1 MHIHLSFLSVHTQ
14 HTGKAHV
21 QKVMME
27 MLYFDVDP
35 DECRELPEIMKPDEV
50 AEFLCIHKNT
60 VYKMIKRGDL
70 PALRVGRSWR
80 VPRRSLATLAYDG

>member
-1 MHIHLSFLSVHTQ
+1 MNPDYCYFKESE
-14 HTGKAHV
+14 
-21 QKVMME
+21 VMIQ

-35 DECRELPEIMKPDEV
+35 DQCRELPEILKPDEV

-60 VYKMIKRGDL
+60 VYKMIKRGEL

-80 VPRRSLATLAYDG
+80 VLRSGLTALAYNG

>member
-1 MHIHLSFLSVHTQ
+1 MIQ
-14 HTGKAHV
+14 
-21 QKVMME
+21 

-35 DECRELPEIMKPDEV
+35 DECRELPEILKPDEV

-60 VYKMIKRGDL
+60 VYKMIKRGEL

-80 VPRRSLATLAYDG
+80 VLRSGLTALAYNGWQKAPLESDKRFQGGFPFS

>member
-1 MHIHLSFLSVHTQ
+1 
-14 HTGKAHV
+14 
-21 QKVMME
+21 

-35 DECRELPEIMKPDEV
+35 DECRELPEVMKPDEA

-60 VYKMIKRGDL
+60 VYKMIKRGEL

-80 VPRRSLATLAYDG
+80 VLRSGLTALAYNG